1 MRRRTFLTRSTQAAA
16 TLSALAL
23 GCRGERAT
31 GARGAPE
38 HPAQTE
44 PQEASVDTAPAGQA
58 EASGPAGPD
67 TTPDAVAATGP
78 DTMDDALALLSG
90 DGPGGGNH
98 APMGAEALIA
108 MGRGDLVVKW
118 VEGYRRHERMV
129 PRPGGRAIA
138 AAEQTRALGK
148 IDRVG
153 DWMAT
158 FRQAIAEAPWRD
170 VLRAWLPRLM
180 PGMAAAA
187 THGIIR
193 TSHAFRSLGRA
204 DTELRRNELADGLAY
219 WAAYYQP
226 IVPIE
231 RASGRAGEPR
241 LASAALADVPVTPK
255 SRRRRGMM
263 QSLDARAAE
272 PGFVAI
278 AGAARSAPGQEAGF
292 LGDLTATFTRLYVR
306 QGARSPIQFIHAV
319 TGPAA
324 LRLLLPL
331 LEPGDRADAVIYAW
345 QTAAGLWSSFT
356 PGPAPDDEGD
366 LPAPSAARWDA
377 ALARAIDGGDVHAIK
392 LAEVCWRESRAAPG
406 GAVYLAAAKDV
417 GERL

>member
-16 TLSALAL
+16 TLGALAL

-38 HPAQTE
+38 HPAQAE
-44 PQEASVDTAPAGQA
+44 A
-58 EASGPAGPD
+58 EASPGDHPPQPPAQEAAEPEIAAPAQAG
-67 TTPDAVAATGP
+67 AATGP
-78 DTMDDALALLSG
+78 DTMDDALALLRG

-118 VEGYRRHERMV
+118 VEGYRRRERMV
-129 PRPGGRAIA
+129 PRPGGRVLP
-138 AAEQTRALGK
+138 AAEQTPALGK
-148 IDRVG
+148 QDRIG

-158 FRQAIAEAPWRD
+158 FRREIVESPWRD
-170 VLRAWLPRLM
+170 VLRGWLPRLM

-193 TSHAFRSLGRA
+193 TSHALRSLDRA

-226 IVPIE
+226 IVAIP
-231 RASGRAGEPR
+231 RASGRAGQPR
-241 LASAALADVPVTPK
+241 LASAALADIPFVPRA
-255 SRRRRGMM
+255 RRHRRMM
-263 QSLDARAAE
+263 PSLDARASE
-272 PGFVAI
+272 PAFIAI
-278 AGAARSAPGQEAGF
+278 AGAARAAPGQEASF
-292 LGDLTATFTRLYVR
+292 LGDLTATFARLYLR
-306 QGARSPIQFIHAV
+306 QGAHAPIQLLHAV

-324 LRLLLPL
+324 LRLLLPH
-331 LEPGDRADAVIYAW
+331 LEPGDRADAMVYAW
-345 QTAAGLWSSFT
+345 QTAAGLWSSFA
-356 PGPAPDDEGD
+356 PGPAPDPRND
-366 LPAPSAARWDA
+366 LPAPSPADWDA

-392 LAEVCWRESRAAPG
+392 LAEVCRRESRLGPG
-406 GAVYLAAAKDV
+406 GAIYLAAANDV